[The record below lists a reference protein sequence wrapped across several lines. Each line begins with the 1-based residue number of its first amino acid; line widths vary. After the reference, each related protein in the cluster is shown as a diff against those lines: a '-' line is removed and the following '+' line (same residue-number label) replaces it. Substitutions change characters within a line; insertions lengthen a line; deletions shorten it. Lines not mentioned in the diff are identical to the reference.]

1 MAVAPE
7 IKLIGMIEINAL
19 SSGLHEQPEDVVN
32 RTMEKCVEDIK
43 SKVDLSEAQ
52 KGRVWKYIQSGNGEN
67 ARGFHHAAVVEPFD
81 FVFVCT
87 CYIFLMFILIIFN
100 MFPKRNI

>member
-1 MAVAPE
+1 MEGA
-7 IKLIGMIEINAL
+7 IINKWHADL
-19 SSGLHEQPEDVVN
+19 SSDRHSEIEEH
-32 RTMEKCVEDIK
+32 M
-43 SKVDLSEAQ
+43 SEAQ

-81 FVFVCT
+81 FVFVCI

>member
-1 MAVAPE
+1 M
-7 IKLIGMIEINAL
+7 
-19 SSGLHEQPEDVVN
+19 
-32 RTMEKCVEDIK
+32 
-43 SKVDLSEAQ
+43 SEAQ

-81 FVFVCT
+81 FVFVCI

-100 MFPKRNI
+100 MFPKRKI

>member
-1 MAVAPE
+1 MPIDDGQKGIIPAV
-7 IKLIGMIEINAL
+7 ILISFPFCMFE
-19 SSGLHEQPEDVVN
+19 H
-32 RTMEKCVEDIK
+32 
-43 SKVDLSEAQ
+43 LSEAQ
-52 KGRVWKYIQSGNGEN
+52 KGRVWKYIQNGNGEN

-81 FVFVCT
+81 FVFVCI